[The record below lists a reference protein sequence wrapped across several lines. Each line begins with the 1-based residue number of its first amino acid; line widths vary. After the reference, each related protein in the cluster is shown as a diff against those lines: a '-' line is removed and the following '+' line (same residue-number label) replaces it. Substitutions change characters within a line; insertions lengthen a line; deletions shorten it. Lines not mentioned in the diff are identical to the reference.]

1 MYSSHARF
9 GALRHVIRN
18 IRTILS
24 WLYVSAEKSYCR
36 LLHYI
41 KTLNTFLLCVFRESV
56 MGELARWVRYTMQC
70 MRMRDIWCQKVCL
83 SVRLSVTIR
92 YRILI
97 HDLLLSSIFKHRD
110 YNELTTHHLTH
121 AARVTWTASKTI
133 IWSCWSRPWI
143 NVVTIGLLVCH
154 EYNWR
159 RLCCNYMKTAES
171 IVEILSPPHS
181 PNILIFCN

>member
-1 MYSSHARF
+1 VGHQPWQELERVGTPILPDSICPWAWSELVTMYSSHGRF
-9 GALRHVIRN
+9 GALCHVIRN

-36 LLHYI
+36 LIHYI

-97 HDLLLSSIFKHRD
+97 HDLLLSSIFQHRD
-110 YNELTTHHLTH
+110 YNELTTHNLNH
-121 AARVTWTASKTI
+121 AVKRDVNSVE
-133 IWSCWSRPWI
+133 
-143 NVVTIGLLVCH
+143 ND
-154 EYNWR
+154 
-159 RLCCNYMKTAES
+159 RLIA
-171 IVEILSPPHS
+171 
-181 PNILIFCN
+181 LITTMN